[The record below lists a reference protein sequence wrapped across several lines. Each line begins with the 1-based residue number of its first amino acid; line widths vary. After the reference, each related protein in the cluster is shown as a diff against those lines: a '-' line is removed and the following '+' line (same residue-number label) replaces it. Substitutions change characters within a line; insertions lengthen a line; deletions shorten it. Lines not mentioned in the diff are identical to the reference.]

1 MKKIV
6 FLIGI
11 TLLKSSLALGQRIIL
26 HGKMSDGDF
35 KLVERVLSEIFDR
48 TSLIN
53 LSLYHENTLLTKVDR
68 NNLPDHSSIAGYYS
82 FNETFVEAL
91 TCAKVTREI
100 GKLSKESFGGK
111 ISINFVDNLCGDFNS
126 DLNSFLASSIA
137 ALNTIGSRPYLNLF
151 FINVKPTISVSTR
164 IGSNSVLVD
173 KNISGQ
179 AKSVSGGNLF
189 ILEDGKVTSIIPIS
203 GEWQT
208 TLNLNSPIK
217 VLKIFAVGT
226 KGDTSDVIAY
236 SNISFKEITPS
247 SLKMLHPG
255 GQIKPNGV
263 TSDVVNKCN
272 TQTMNGFYNFQFLVD
287 KDLKLDSVVLNF
299 EDLTM
304 GRVLKRRNFYNVD
317 ETLKSILSQDNGFV
331 KVCVYLLYS
340 EMNFKNPCDIEDSY
354 LYYLSYRLPNGNRVE
369 TPKKQI
375 FFESFRENYDEFP
388 CRCN

>member
-1 MKKIV
+1 
-6 FLIGI
+6 
-11 TLLKSSLALGQRIIL
+11 
-26 HGKMSDGDF
+26 
-35 KLVERVLSEIFDR
+35 
-48 TSLIN
+48 
-53 LSLYHENTLLTKVDR
+53 
-68 NNLPDHSSIAGYYS
+68 
-82 FNETFVEAL
+82 
-91 TCAKVTREI
+91 
-100 GKLSKESFGGK
+100 
-111 ISINFVDNLCGDFNS
+111 
-126 DLNSFLASSIA
+126 
-137 ALNTIGSRPYLNLF
+137 
-151 FINVKPTISVSTR
+151 
-164 IGSNSVLVD
+164 
-173 KNISGQ
+173 
-179 AKSVSGGNLF
+179 
-189 ILEDGKVTSIIPIS
+189 
-203 GEWQT
+203 
-208 TLNLNSPIK
+208 
-217 VLKIFAVGT
+217 
-226 KGDTSDVIAY
+226 
-236 SNISFKEITPS
+236 
-247 SLKMLHPG
+247 MLHPG